1 MPKRSLIDQ
10 LDQAVQAVLVQPR
23 GQEAQ
28 PPMELDAS
36 VVPLLRIAQNLR
48 DLPRED
54 FKLRLKSDLERRSS
68 MASAAPIIQRM
79 KGVPEGFHTATPY
92 LCFKNA
98 GAAIEFYKR
107 AFGAIEVM
115 RLKGPGEKI
124 GHAEI
129 RIGDSPIMLSDEF
142 PEYGAISAETLGGA
156 AVKISLF
163 VEDVDAVARQA
174 IAAGARVVRP
184 VQDQFYGERSGQFAD
199 PFGYTWIVGTH
210 KETMSA
216 EEMQRRLDALMAQ
229 EGGAAKSEEAP
240 KGTGVVPSGF
250 HTIAPYIIVPRA
262 GEFIEFLK
270 NAFDGVERFRVGREP
285 GSEFIMHAEVTIGNS
300 TIELADANEQYAPAP
315 TAIHLYVDEADA
327 VFAQAVEAGATSIY
341 EVGEH
346 VSGDRQGAVRDPF
359 GNLWYIA
366 MIQGWTPG
374 PEGVPSIQPYLHL
387 RGSEKMIPFLE
398 NAFGGVVQGHVPRS
412 PEGHVLHATVQIGDN
427 TLELDE
433 AHGEFRPM
441 PCHLHLHIDDADA
454 MYRRAIRAG
463 ATSIDPPSN
472 KPYGRSGRVK
482 DPFGNS
488 WYMTSP
494 LEPKA

>member
-1 MPKRSLIDQ
+1 MPKRSLPNRSLFDQ
-10 LDQAVQAVLVQPR
+10 LDNAIEAMLARPKGQAVSPR
-23 GQEAQ
+23 ED
-28 PPMELDAS
+28 LDPAAGS
-36 VVPLLRIAQNLR
+36 LLRIARGLR
-48 DLPRED
+48 DLPREN
-54 FKLRLKSDLERRSS
+54 FKVILRTNLKRSS
-68 MASAAPIIQRM
+68 QM
-79 KGVPEGFHTATPY
+79 E
-92 LCFKNA
+92 N
-98 GAAIEFYKR
+98 
-107 AFGAIEVM
+107 
-115 RLKGPGEKI
+115 
-124 GHAEI
+124 
-129 RIGDSPIMLSDEF
+129 
-142 PEYGAISAETLGGA
+142 
-156 AVKISLF
+156 
-163 VEDVDAVARQA
+163 
-174 IAAGARVVRP
+174 
-184 VQDQFYGERSGQFAD
+184 
-199 PFGYTWIVGTH
+199 
-210 KETMSA
+210 
-216 EEMQRRLDALMAQ
+216 
-229 EGGAAKSEEAP
+229 AAKQAKSSDASKQAESAP
-240 KGTGVVPSGF
+240 AGF

-270 NAFDGVERFRVGREP
+270 NAFGGVERFRVGREP
-285 GSEFIMHAEVTIGNS
+285 GSQLIMHAEVSIGNS
-300 TIELADANEQYAPAP
+300 TIELADANENYPPAP
-315 TAIHLYVDEADA
+315 TAIHLYVDDADS
-327 VFAQAVEAGATSIY
+327 VFAQAIEAGATSIY
-341 EVGEH
+341 KVGDH

-398 NAFGGVVQGHVPRS
+398 SAFGGVVQGHVPRS

-454 MYRRAIRAG
+454 MYARAIRAG

-472 KPYGRSGRVK
+472 KPYGRSGGVK